1 MALFT
6 IELPKGAREYLEF
19 ANNVLKMTV
28 SLLVAFLVFRTASSK
43 KNFMDISFLELYSY
57 LLIGCAFNDL
67 LVKDLVVLV

>member
-57 LLIGCAFNDL
+57 LLIGFAFNDL
-67 LVKDLVVLV
+67 LVKDIVVLI

>member
-67 LVKDLVVLV
+67 LVKDIFVLV

>member
-43 KNFMDISFLELYSY
+43 KNFMDISFIELYSY

-67 LVKDLVVLV
+67 LVKDIVVLV

>member
-6 IELPKGAREYLEF
+6 IELPNGAREYLEF
-19 ANNVLKMTV
+19 INNVIKMTI

-57 LLIGCAFNDL
+57 LLIGIAFNDL
-67 LVKDLVVLV
+67 LVKDVVVFV